1 LRDACHPLYHVATL
15 VDRESVCVTVDS
27 IGGLTALLKT
37 INCGDLGPEHVG
49 EKVTLAGWVHR
60 RRNHGA
66 LIFIDLRDRQGVAQV
81 VFNPET
87 APEAHET
94 AGSFRGEWVV
104 QIQGEVAPRP
114 EGTENPNIPTGAI
127 EVVATG
133 ATVLNESLTPPF
145 YVNEESEVDELVRL
159 QYRYIDL
166 RRASM
171 RDTLILRHRV
181 VKFIRDFLD
190 KRDFLEVET
199 PILIKSTPEGA
210 RDYLVPSRLYPGQF
224 YALPQSPQQ
233 LKQLLMVSGV
243 EKYFQIARCFRDE
256 DPRGDRQPEHT
267 QLDLEMSF
275 VEEDDV
281 LNLFEELYTEL
292 VEEVTPQKRLAK
304 PFTRLTYEESMKR
317 FATDKPDLRF
327 GMEMADLSDLAPQT
341 EFRVFQGAV
350 DGGGVVK
357 GFSAPGC
364 ASYTRRQVDELI
376 DFAKSRGAL
385 GLITISLNGEPGL
398 VSDLTMDQVRSA
410 AARFLTLEQVKE
422 IATRTGANV
431 GDMILIVAGAA
442 KSTNVALSA
451 LRNEMGARLE
461 MTDPDDLSL
470 AFVVDFPL
478 FEYNDD
484 EGKWDAMHHAF
495 TSPKEGFEQYLETDP
510 GCVIATCYD
519 LVGNGVELGSGSI
532 RIHDR
537 ALQERVFKVL
547 GYSAEEVQ
555 QRFGQLLTAFE
566 YGAPPHGGMA
576 PGIDRLLMVL
586 TNRDNIRDV
595 IAFPKTQSAVDPLFG
610 APGPVEQSQLDE
622 LRLAVVGVGDP
633 ATEESAGA

>member
-1 LRDACHPLYHVATL
+1 M
-15 VDRESVCVTVDS
+15 
-27 IGGLTALLKT
+27 LKT
-37 INCGDLGPEHVG
+37 ISCGELGPEQVG
-49 EKVTLAGWVHR
+49 ETVTLAGWVHR

-87 APEAHET
+87 APQAHET
-94 AGSFRGEWVV
+94 AGLFRGEWVV
-104 QIQGEVAPRP
+104 QIQGRVELRP

-133 ATVLNESLTPPF
+133 ASVLNESRTPPF

-159 QYRYIDL
+159 QYRYVDL
-166 RRASM
+166 RRVNM

-190 KRDFLEVET
+190 ERGFLEIET

-281 LNLFEELYTEL
+281 LALIEELYSDL
-292 VEEVTPQKRLAK
+292 VEAVMPHKRVPK
-304 PFTRLTYEESMKR
+304 PFPRMTYEESMRR

-327 GMEMADLSDLAPQT
+327 GMEMADLSDLASQT

-350 DGGGVVK
+350 SGGGVVK

-376 DFAKSRGAL
+376 DFAKSRGAM
-385 GLITISLNGEPGL
+385 GLITISLNGEPGPI
-398 VSDLTMDQVRSA
+398 SDLTMDQVRSA
-410 AARFLTLEQVKE
+410 AARFLTLEQVQE
-422 IATRTGANV
+422 IANSTGAGV
-431 GDMILIVAGAA
+431 GDMILIVAGPA
-442 KSTNVALSA
+442 KSTNIALSA

-461 MTDPDDLSL
+461 LTDPDELSL

-484 EGKWDAMHHAF
+484 EERWDAMHHAF
-495 TSPKEGFEQYLETDP
+495 TSPKEGYHQYIESDP
-510 GCVIATCYD
+510 GRVIAHCYD

-547 GYSAEEVQ
+547 GYTADDVQ
-555 QRFGQLLTAFE
+555 ERFGQLLTAFE

-576 PGIDRLLMVL
+576 PGIDRLMMVL
-586 TNRDNIRDV
+586 TGRDNIRDV

-622 LRLAVVGVGDP
+622 LRLAVVGVEDPASGDP
-633 ATEESAGA
+633 ASE